1 MKVRRNPFLQ
11 TIRTGQPQI
20 GLWLSLANP
29 IAAEVVA
36 GAGFD
41 WVLIDME
48 HSPNDLATVMAQLQV
63 FAPYPTTPLVRPD
76 WNDQVKVK
84 RLLDIGAPGL
94 LFPMVQSPYEAQAAV
109 AAVRYP
115 PRGVRGVGGTTRAT
129 SFGRVSDYFTRI
141 EEETAILVQA
151 ETQTALA
158 QVDAIADVDG
168 VDGVFFG
175 PADIAADMGLLGQ
188 TMHDDVWSVIMSA
201 ARRLIAKGVPVGT
214 LVMDAGFAKRLVSE
228 GFSFV
233 ACGSDAGLL
242 ARGTD
247 NLIASMREN

>member
-1 MKVRRNPFLQ
+1 MKVRQNPFLQ
-11 TIRTGQPQI
+11 AIRTGQPQI

-41 WVLIDME
+41 WILIDME

-63 FAPYPTTPLVRPD
+63 FASYPTTPLVRPD

-94 LFPMVQSPYEAQAAV
+94 LFPMVQSPDEAQAAV
-109 AAVRYP
+109 AAARYP

-188 TMHDDVWSVIMSA
+188 PMHDDVWSATMSA

-214 LVMDAGFAKRLVSE
+214 LVTDPDFAKRLVSE

-247 NLIASMREN
+247 DLIASMREN